1 MFAVLG
7 REQEDVHIEGAS
19 KWVVA
24 RGGMPGKWT
33 YDMCANNLG
42 ARRSGRGEV
51 MFECLILG
59 RNLVHT

>member
-1 MFAVLG
+1 VFAVLG

-42 ARRSGRGEV
+42 ARRSGKGEV
-51 MFECLILG
+51 MFEC
-59 RNLVHT
+59 